1 MSQVFKI
8 TFQEIC
14 GSPKLDKKV
23 CKHGSTCH
31 VKSFCGRNGNCTCS
45 MRLTCV
51 TPKPKARSLKHSS
64 AVMDT
69 QAVVRTGLSEAEEKD
84 EILKLLKEIK
94 LVSSQVTIN
103 ADYSRSSL
111 SQSSS

>member
-1 MSQVFKI
+1 
-8 TFQEIC
+8 
-14 GSPKLDKKV
+14 
-23 CKHGSTCH
+23 
-31 VKSFCGRNGNCTCS
+31 